1 VSVATK
7 DQCTAKRSYGR
18 KARRTRTTSEE
29 KCTKNLLR
37 ATCKRRQR
45 YDTTLDTDGHDRYEK
60 SRNGGLL
67 RWCATAGG
75 GGAVWLAR
83 SGTRSVKR
91 FFRNFSHEV
100 SDGAP
105 VRTVPAR
112 RRLRALRIVP
122 ASWILVRCGLR
133 IIRFLY
139 YARRHTQQPHSQNI
153 ESLSRLIDYYHQLH
167 HGIHSTEASG
177 LPTVKY
183 PALQEAEVSQSECE
197 REVHSSR

>member
-1 VSVATK
+1 LQRRINAQPKEATVEK
-7 DQCTAKRSYGR
+7 QG
-18 KARRTRTTSEE
+18 ARERRRRE
-29 KCTKNLLR
+29 KCTKKLLR
-37 ATCKRRQR
+37 AICKRRQR
-45 YDTTLDTDGHDRYEK
+45 YDTTLDTDGTR
-60 SRNGGLL
+60 SIRRNREMAGCL

-91 FFRNFSHEV
+91 FFGTFLTRYRMEHQSE
-100 SDGAP
+100 P
-105 VRTVPAR
+105 CKPAR